1 MVAEGSGPSRAAEE
15 AFVARLKAR
24 DETAFNELVELYQQ
38 RVFALVFRMMG
49 RRAEAEE
56 ITQDTF
62 VQTFRHIDKFRGD
75 SKLSTWLFRV
85 AVNLTKNRM
94 KRNSR
99 RGAGLKQDLDSV
111 ADHTEL
117 GSAEGVSVGSVER
130 PDELAQG
137 RQLEVIVKQAI
148 MELEPDFRQL
158 VILRDVED
166 LSYEEIAEVTSL
178 PRGTVKSRIHRGR
191 AQLRAKVERILGERL
206 GKGKK

>member
-1 MVAEGSGPSRAAEE
+1 MGAEGSGPNRAAEE
-15 AFVARLKAR
+15 AFIARLKAR

-62 VQTFRHIDKFRGD
+62 VQTFRHIDNFRGD

-94 KRNSR
+94 KRNAR

-111 ADHTEL
+111 A
-117 GSAEGVSVGSVER
+117 
-130 PDELAQG
+130 
-137 RQLEVIVKQAI
+137 
-148 MELEPDFRQL
+148 
-158 VILRDVED
+158 
-166 LSYEEIAEVTSL
+166 
-178 PRGTVKSRIHRGR
+178 
-191 AQLRAKVERILGERL
+191 
-206 GKGKK
+206 